1 MKKPIVSSLLFALG
15 FQALFLLSY
24 LFLYF
29 VIWPYGFTLLLL
41 DFYFIILIILSIL
54 AALSIL
60 YLHYKR
66 RRIKSGAWHR
76 AGTVAFHGIS
86 VAVLIAEAFLFV
98 FRQIMGLYEL
108 DGFSYEL
115 DTFNMFLLWNT
126 WLAYLVFFIE
136 DIVRIV
142 RSAKK
147 PSRSI

>member
-15 FQALFLLSY
+15 FQALFLLSD
-24 LFLYF
+24 
-29 VIWPYGFTLLLL
+29 IAS
-41 DFYFIILIILSIL
+41 YFICAHFSISFPEL
-54 AALSIL
+54 YYASFYISGITIVLSIL